1 MKKRQLSLV
10 WEDNLKNEA
19 MVKNW
24 YILIIFALVAIAVVI
39 LVIKKNHRDR
49 KNLFKKLP
57 GDYPDPRKVESEFD
71 AED

>member
-1 MKKRQLSLV
+1 
-10 WEDNLKNEA
+10 

-24 YILIIFALVAIAVVI
+24 CILIIFALVAIAVVI
-39 LVIKKNHRDR
+39 LVIKKNHRNR

-57 GDYPDPRKVESEFD
+57 GDYPDPRKVKSEFD